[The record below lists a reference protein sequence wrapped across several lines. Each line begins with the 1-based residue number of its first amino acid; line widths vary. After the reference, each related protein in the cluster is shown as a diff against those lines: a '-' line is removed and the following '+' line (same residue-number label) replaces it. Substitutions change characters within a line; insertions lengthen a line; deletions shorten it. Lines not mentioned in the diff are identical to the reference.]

1 MIHETPGGSGLFL
14 FSHFSA
20 FKAYRNKFRIVD
32 QQKLLKPI
40 WNKKLIKMTA
50 YRSKFIWPYI
60 KKEARPIH
68 NNGTN
73 KWRKLSDMEL
83 KIEKR
88 RHSPHWCTGR
98 GFILP
103 LWIGHVW

>member
-1 MIHETPGGSGLFL
+1 
-14 FSHFSA
+14 
-20 FKAYRNKFRIVD
+20 
-32 QQKLLKPI
+32 
-40 WNKKLIKMTA
+40 MTA

-83 KIEKR
+83 KIEKDD
-88 RHSPHWCTGR
+88 
-98 GFILP
+98 IL
-103 LWIGHVW
+103 LIDVQVGVLYYHCESDMYGNISILYGNISVLYGNISVM